1 MIRVLSIS
9 CGLLMVAAVGIG
21 THGQTLVAAVL
32 AAAAVVAGTVFR
44 PAATLAVLLT
54 VAAVVLANPA
64 PTVAAV
70 SGLAAAGYL
79 VLRHATGL
87 DMVSGAS
94 ILGAVGFTLA
104 GLVATAFPLELPWLP
119 LVAPLAILAIYVVA
133 IRPFTADPGDRG
145 LRPGAPPDGG
155 RG

>member
-70 SGLAAAGYL
+70 SGLAAAGAPP
-79 VLRHATGL
+79 RHRPRYGERREHPWRRGL
-87 DMVSGAS
+87 YARRFGRHR
-94 ILGAVGFTLA
+94 LPA
-104 GLVATAFPLELPWLP
+104 GIA
-119 LVAPLAILAIYVVA
+119 VVA
-133 IRPFTADPGDRG
+133 AGGAAGHLGDLRG
-145 LRPGAPPDGG
+145 SDSSVHG
-155 RG
+155 